1 MLDGV
6 FLRCPDDTLSSIR
19 PRAGETE
26 CERRVPGALIA
37 SWIMSRAPPCVSARL
52 SASRART
59 GVADLGVPVPS
70 PGPRWQKTAMAS
82 RWTDALADQARS
94 QERLLHHCYGELIEA
109 IADDESLVTRMAF
122 GCLSCY
128 LHGRLKVVL
137 TDGEPPWD
145 GVLADG
151 VGAARVAPPLA
162 AGAAPAPG
170 ARQMALSR
178 GRRRVVRRRCARSR

>member
-1 MLDGV
+1 MRTTCTWSPV
-6 FLRCPDDTLSSIR
+6 
-19 PRAGETE
+19 
-26 CERRVPGALIA
+26 A

-70 PGPRWQKTAMAS
+70 PRPRWQKTAMSS

-94 QERLLHHCYGELIEA
+94 QERLFHHCYGELIEA

-137 TDGEPPWD
+137 ADGEPPWD
-145 GVLADG
+145 GVLVPTASEQHVSQIG
-151 VGAARVAPPLA
+151 RASCRE
-162 AGAAPAPG
+162 
-170 ARQMALSR
+170 R
-178 GRRRVVRRRCARSR
+178 GRMPWGGRRLDRITQG